1 MEGKAMAKYSKPKL
15 EILYFDEEE
24 ITAGA
29 SDPQPIKARYSA
41 DLMNEYF
48 FYDKGGNASQT
59 TTVRI
64 QNVNVTGEN
73 GSN

>member
-1 MEGKAMAKYSKPKL
+1 MKRYIKPML
-15 EILYFDEEE
+15 DILAFDDEEIE
-24 ITAGA
+24 AGP
-29 SDPQPIKARYSA
+29 STLKARYSA

-48 FYDKGGNASQT
+48 FYERGGDASQT